1 MKTCSAGCVSL
12 LMALMIG
19 STEIKA
25 ESFGLSIVFS
35 ERVRLMQP
43 IFLRIEGQWQPIK
56 DIMLLYVRPAST
68 IRFLPKGDMP
78 VAPLYP
84 PIRRVWALVTPIPS
98 GVLSDT
104 DLWISESEAITGEAT
119 RKDLTNLHRQTQR
132 LRPHDVIRLSKAEII
147 AATTELGPLLEDRAA
162 LLEYALRRADSLGES
177 E

>member
-1 MKTCSAGCVSL
+1 
-12 LMALMIG
+12 MALMIG

-68 IRFLPKGDMP
+68 IRFLPKGVPSPGIVLGDMP